1 LSTFSARIQKV
12 LDHFGVTAYKLGK
25 DLKFSNVAIGNMLSD
40 KTHPSYEFLTRLMDL
55 YPTLNGNWLLMGRGD
70 MFVDPSIRPRSHR
83 VYSQDLVDAKNE
95 VIALQGKNIALM
107 EEKITQLTEE
117 LVACREAG
125 LKSSGRQGKEVAG
138 KKNRNEGN
146 VGANVG
152 AE

>member
-1 LSTFSARIQKV
+1 
-12 LDHFGVTAYKLGK
+12 
-25 DLKFSNVAIGNMLSD
+25 
-40 KTHPSYEFLTRLMDL
+40 
-55 YPTLNGNWLLMGRGD
+55 

-107 EEKITQLTEE
+107 EEKIRKLTEE
-117 LVACREAG
+117 LGACREAG
-125 LKSSGRQGKEVAG
+125 LKSSGRQGKEVAV